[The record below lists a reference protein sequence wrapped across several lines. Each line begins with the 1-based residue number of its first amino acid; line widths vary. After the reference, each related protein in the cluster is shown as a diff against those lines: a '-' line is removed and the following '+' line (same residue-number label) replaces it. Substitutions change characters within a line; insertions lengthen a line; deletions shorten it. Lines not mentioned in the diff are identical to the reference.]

1 MRIPLAGALLDVPG
15 RLLHQAHNLRI
26 LAKAGLIAPVRPD
39 KLARM
44 ALAGARW
51 SPLPRGAARGR
62 HRAPRRA
69 DDARR

>member
-1 MRIPLAGALLDVPG
+1 MRIPLAGALPDVPG
-15 RLLHQAHNLRI
+15 RLLHQADTLRI
-26 LAKAGLIAPVRPD
+26 LAKHGPIAPVRPD

-51 SPLPRGAARGR
+51 SPPRGAARGR
-62 HRAPRRA
+62 HCAPRRA